1 MPFKDVLIALSTYPD
16 PTPFVAID
24 QGTDFAAT
32 FNARISAIACA
43 IEIRAPGHVLADTLL
58 GFSTMAA
65 AVTQKSAQQAEALLR
80 VFEET
85 ARKRGVFQERIL
97 EHCLV
102 TEVPN
107 LLTQY
112 ARTKD
117 LSIVPVPE
125 EGLHDQWYAESVI
138 FGSGRPTLVMPHT
151 KKRSFPLNAVLIA
164 WDFSRPAA
172 RAVADAL
179 PILRQAKKTSIL
191 IVTNEKNL
199 DSDHLGSELQKH
211 LQCHGI
217 EAVLETVDAG
227 GRSIGDVLRNSVE
240 SKNADLLV
248 MGAFGHSRIRDF
260 VLGGATKS
268 MIAQPPIPIFLSH

>member
-16 PTPFVAID
+16 STPTVAID

-32 FNARISAIACA
+32 FDAKISAIACA
-43 IEIRAPGHVLADTLL
+43 IEVRAPGHVLGDRLL

-65 AVTQKSAQQAEALLR
+65 AVTQKSAEQAEALLR

-85 ARKRGVFQERIL
+85 ARRRGVFHVL

-151 KKRSFPLNAVLIA
+151 KKRSFPLNTALIA
-164 WDFSRPAA
+164 WDFSQPAA

-217 EAVLETVDAG
+217 EAVLETIDAK

-240 SKNADLLV
+240 SKNADVLV

-268 MIAQPPIPIFLSH
+268 MIARPPVPILLSH